1 MLKFKFSRVGK
12 SGQQQ
17 FRIIVQEHTKDP
29 WGTVLDNVGIYDP
42 RTKKATLDTEKIK
55 KYLANGT
62 QTTDSIHNL
71 FVTNGLISGKKK
83 NVSKVTKKIRKDA
96 EDLKK
101 KEIEDKAKAEKA
113 AADAKV
119 AEAKATED
127 AKAAEA
133 KAAEEAKAAPQI
145 DESAPPEPT
154 PGAQA

>member
-17 FRIIVQEHTKDP
+17 FRIIVQEHTRDP

-62 QTTDSIHNL
+62 QTTDSIYNL

-83 NVSKVTKKIRKDA
+83 NVSKVTKKIRKEA

-119 AEAKATED
+119 AEAKAAED
-127 AKAAEA
+127 AKAAAA
-133 KAAEEAKAAPQI
+133 KAAEEAKAATEAAAAAPAPEAEAPQ
-145 DESAPPEPT
+145 A
-154 PGAQA
+154 

>member
-55 KYLANGT
+55 MYLANGT
-62 QTTDSIHNL
+62 QTTDSIYNL

-83 NVSKVTKKIRKDA
+83 NVSKVTKKIRKEA

-113 AADAKV
+113 AADAKI
-119 AEAKATED
+119 
-127 AKAAEA
+127 AEA
-133 KAAEEAKAAPQI
+133 KAAEEAKAAAE
-145 DESAPPEPT
+145 DAAAPAPE
-154 PGAQA
+154 AQAPEAQA

>member
-42 RTKKATLDTEKIK
+42 RTKKATLDTVKIK

-62 QTTDSIHNL
+62 QTTDSIYNL

-83 NVSKVTKKIRKDA
+83 NVSKVTKKIRKEA

-113 AADAKV
+113 AADAKI
-119 AEAKATED
+119 
-127 AKAAEA
+127 AEA
-133 KAAEEAKAAPQI
+133 KAAEEAKAAAAAAAAAPAP
-145 DESAPPEPT
+145 EAPSSSAEAT
-154 PGAQA
+154 DDKAQV